1 LVERVYKAGILS
13 MLFLLLAVPGHA
25 QSPPGLPPLNSQ
37 PIVGFVSP
45 YEIMRTLR
53 AAGFEPLSPPLREGT
68 TYVLR
73 ATDFRGILMHVVVD
87 ARTAAIRDATR
98 IVPGPG
104 RYGQYYSEPPYGP
117 DDYSAPLAPP
127 TEASIE
133 PPPPLPP
140 PVRPLTPAPRVIPDA
155 AVASPPLPRP
165 RPATLASRKS
175 DSTYPAAKPLSPA
188 NTNAAPN
195 TVSPAPIVTPSAAS
209 AAAITKPAIE
219 PDAKAPINSKVI
231 TTAPPPASAPPKRAP
246 IPVEPLND

>member
-1 LVERVYKAGILS
+1 LVERVCKAGVSSL
-13 MLFLLLAVPGHA
+13 LFLLIAVLGHA
-25 QSPPGLPPLNSQ
+25 QLPPVPPPLSSQ

-68 TYVLR
+68 DYVLR
-73 ATDFRGILMHVVVD
+73 ANDFRGVLMHVVVD
-87 ARTAAIRDATR
+87 ARTAAIRDVTR

-104 RYGQYYSEPPYGP
+104 RYGQYYGGSPYESA
-117 DDYSAPLAPP
+117 DYSAALAPP

-133 PPPPLPP
+133 QTPPLSP
-140 PVRPLTPAPRVIPDA
+140 PVRPLAPAPRVIPDA

-175 DSTYPAAKPLSPA
+175 NSTYSVAKPLSPA
-188 NTNAAPN
+188 AINTAPN
-195 TVSPAPIVTPSAAS
+195 TVTSTPVVTPPAAS
-209 AAAITKPAIE
+209 VAPTKPAAT
-219 PDAKAPINSKVI
+219 PDAKAQVNSEVI
-231 TTAPPPASAPPKRAP
+231 TTAPPPASAPTKRAP

>member
-1 LVERVYKAGILS
+1 LVERVYKAGISTL
-13 MLFLLLAVPGHA
+13 LFLLLAVPGHS
-25 QSPPGLPPLNSQ
+25 QSPPGPPPLSSQ

-73 ATDFRGILMHVVVD
+73 ATDFRGIQMHVVVD
-87 ARTAAIRDATR
+87 ARTAAIRDVTR

-117 DDYSAPLAPP
+117 ADYGAPLPPP

-133 PPPPLPP
+133 PPP
-140 PVRPLTPAPRVIPDA
+140 VRPLAPAPRVVPDA
-155 AVASPPLPRP
+155 AVALPPLPRP
-165 RPATLASRKS
+165 RPATLASRNS
-175 DSTYPAAKPLSPA
+175 GGVYPAAKPLPPA
-188 NTNAAPN
+188 TNAAPN
-195 TVSPAPIVTPSAAS
+195 TVISAPAVTPPAASEATAAKPNATPDATAPISSEAIKAAPPSPSA
-209 AAAITKPAIE
+209 PA
-219 PDAKAPINSKVI
+219 KKS
-231 TTAPPPASAPPKRAP
+231 P

>member
-1 LVERVYKAGILS
+1 LVERVYKAGISLL
-13 MLFLLLAVPGHA
+13 LFLLLSVPGHA
-25 QSPPGLPPLNSQ
+25 QSPPGPPPLSSQ

-73 ATDFRGILMHVVVD
+73 ANDFRGILMHVVVD

-104 RYGQYYSEPPYGP
+104 RYGQYNGESPYRP
-117 DDYSAPLAPP
+117 ADYSAPLAPP

-133 PPPPLPP
+133 PPPA
-140 PVRPLTPAPRVIPDA
+140 RPLAPAPRVVPDA
-155 AVASPPLPRP
+155 AVALPPLPRP

-175 DSTYPAAKPLSPA
+175 DGVYPAAKPLPPPA
-188 NTNAAPN
+188 INAVPNAVTSAP
-195 TVSPAPIVTPSAAS
+195 VVTPPAAS
-209 AAAITKPAIE
+209 GAPTRPAAT
-219 PDAKAPINSKVI
+219 PDAKAQVNSEII
-231 TTAPPPASAPPKRAP
+231 TTAPPPASAPKRAP
-246 IPVEPLND
+246 NPVEPLND